1 MKSLRLVFL
10 FAPTL
15 LAAQTAAPL
24 SDVQKEFFETSI
36 RPVLSESCGACHGDS
51 KMGGLRVLSK
61 DDLLKGGASG
71 PAVVPGD
78 PRKSLLISRIQAAD
92 AERRMPKAG
101 AALSQPQ
108 IENFIRWVED
118 GAYWPAETATAA
130 SDGSNAKFFEDNVR
144 PVLAFQCFTCHTTS
158 AMGGLQLDTRE
169 GMLKGGKS
177 GPALVPG
184 DPEKSLLL
192 IAVRR
197 TNPALMMP
205 KNGSALTPAQI
216 ADIEKWVRDGAVW
229 PDAPRQQ
236 KFSMTEPQRNLWS
249 IQALKKPEPPKIRDS
264 AWALNDVDRFVL
276 DQLDKQGLKPAPVA
290 TRRELLRRASYDL
303 TGLPPTYEEVKK
315 FEDDKSPNAWEKVID
330 RLQASPRYG
339 EKWARHWE
347 DLVRFGEDDYN
358 AYNSNRSES
367 YKFAYTYRDWLIRA
381 FNDDMPYDTFVRM
394 QLAGD
399 LMGETVQEK
408 AVPALGMNGLGVWH
422 MMGMAAQIE
431 RADDWADRV
440 DVTTKAFLGLTVACA
455 RCHDHK
461 YDAIP
466 TRDFYRLA
474 GIFASSPY
482 KAYPLVDQST
492 VEAYDKQ
499 KKEIEDREKE
509 LKDLIARATEL
520 ESSLLFLQTENYM
533 LAAWR
538 VGSEKA
544 ATVETIAN
552 QDKLDSELL
561 GRWVNFLKKPPNNY
575 GFLKP
580 WQAMVARGGSLEEA
594 RQLAHEFYV
603 LVDGI
608 NKDKAKVK
616 QENETMLAKTTDPN
630 AKELFDPLPNDN
642 KRSLNIYLLELKG
655 IPQEKGQ
662 LWTDMFDHD
671 LPDPTKVSNAGA
683 GAFGYRGSAG
693 LLKFTDYALEKRL
706 PADWAAQIDKM
717 RGDIAT
723 AKKSLGDHYPFAYGI
738 GEAEK
743 PVDLRVFMRG
753 NPDVFGDEAPRAF
766 LAMLSDGD
774 AKPYTQGSGRLE
786 LANDI
791 LKQPIADR
799 VIANRVWG
807 WVMGSG
813 IVLTPNNF
821 GIAGSTPSNPELL
834 DYLAARFLADGRSIK
849 KLERLIMMS
858 RTYQLSTETIAAN
871 AAKDPD
877 NRFCWRANTRR
888 LDAEGVW
895 DYLLTYAGKLDLS
908 KTGGP
913 SAELA
918 DGMLRRGVYG
928 VSSRMFPNQFQLTF
942 DFLTPTISVERR
954 YTTTIPQQRL
964 FLLNSPMVHDDAEAL
979 AARVSGEA
987 SEAGRI
993 RKAFEIVYQRTP
1005 AAEELAASVQFLH
1018 NPDLVKLTAE
1028 PSGDA
1033 RAPEARPAPS
1043 TESSDRDEGASDGQH
1058 AKAEKASPVKTP
1070 RNSPLKSLCW
1080 ALLSSNEFLFIN

>member
-1 MKSLRLVFL
+1 MRSLRLVFL
-10 FAPTL
+10 LAPAV

-24 SDVQKEFFETSI
+24 SDVQKEFFETNI
-36 RPVLSESCGACHGDS
+36 RPVLSQSCGACHGDS

-71 PAVVPGD
+71 PAIAPGD
-78 PRKSLLISRIQAAD
+78 PAQSLLISRIQDAD
-92 AERRMPKAG
+92 AKRRMPKGG
-101 AALSQPQ
+101 AALSEPQ
-108 IENFIRWVED
+108 VANFVRWVKD
-118 GAYWPAETATAA
+118 GAYWPVESATA
-130 SDGSNAKFFEDNVR
+130 SNGSKAKFFEDNVR

-158 AMGGLQLDTRE
+158 AMGGLKLDTRE
-169 GMLKGGKS
+169 AMLKGGKS
-177 GPALVPG
+177 GPALAPG
-184 DPEKSLLL
+184 DPEKSLL
-192 IAVRR
+192 ISAVRR

-216 ADIEKWVRDGAVW
+216 ADLENWVRDGAVW
-229 PDAPRQQ
+229 PDAPQQ
-236 KFSMTEPQRNLWS
+236 PKFSMTEAQRNLWS
-249 IQALKKPEPPKIRDS
+249 IRPLKKPEIPKIRDS
-264 AWALNDVDRFVL
+264 AWALNDVDRFIFSKL
-276 DQLDKQGLKPAPVA
+276 ESQNLKPAPVA

-303 TGLPPTYEEVKK
+303 LGLPATYQEVTA
-315 FEDDKSPNAWEKVID
+315 FEADKSPNAWEKVID

-358 AYNSNRSES
+358 AYNANRSES
-367 YKFAYTYRDWLIRA
+367 YKFAYTYRDWLIHA

-399 LMGETVQEK
+399 LMDEK
-408 AVPALGMNGLGVWH
+408 VRDKAMPALGMNGLGVWH

-466 TRDFYRLA
+466 TKDFYRLA

-482 KAYPLVDQST
+482 TAYPLVDKST
-492 VEAYDKQ
+492 VAAYEKK
-499 KKEIEDREKE
+499 KKEIAEREKE
-509 LKDLIARATEL
+509 LKDLVARATEL
-520 ESSLLFLQTENYM
+520 ESSVLFLRTESYM

-538 VGSEKA
+538 VGSEKG
-544 ATVETIAN
+544 ATVETVAN
-552 QDKLDSELL
+552 QDKLDSEVL

-580 WQAMVARGGSLEEA
+580 WQAMVARGGSVEEV
-594 RQLAHEFYV
+594 RKLAHDFYT

-608 NKDKAKVK
+608 NKEKAKVK

-655 IPQEKGQ
+655 IPQEEGQ
-662 LWTDMFDHD
+662 LWTDIFDHD

-706 PADWAAQIDKM
+706 PADWAAQIDTM
-717 RGDIAT
+717 RNDIAS
-723 AKKSLGDHYPFAYGI
+723 AKKSLGEHYPFAYGI

-743 PVDLRVFMRG
+743 PVDLRVFVRG
-753 NPDVFGDEAPRAF
+753 NPDVFGDQAPRGF

-791 LKQPIADR
+791 LKQPIAAR

-813 IVLTPNNF
+813 IVLTANNF
-821 GIAGSTPSNPELL
+821 GIAGSAPSNPELL
-834 DYLAARFLADGRSIK
+834 DYLAARFLADGMSIK
-849 KLERLIMMS
+849 KLEKLIMMS
-858 RTYQLSTETIAAN
+858 RTYQLSTETIGTN
-871 AAKDPD
+871 TAKDPD
-877 NRFCWRANTRR
+877 NRFCWRSNTRR

-895 DYLLTYAGKLDLS
+895 DYLLTYAGKLDLT

-979 AARVSGEA
+979 AARVSREA
-987 SEAGRI
+987 TEEGCI
-993 RKAFEIVYQRTP
+993 RKAFEIVYQRQP
-1005 AAEELAASVQFLH
+1005 SAGELAASVQFLH
-1018 NPDLVKLTAE
+1018 NPELIKLTGE
-1028 PSGDA
+1028 PAGDA
-1033 RAPEARPAPS
+1033 RTPEAKPAPS
-1043 TESSDRDEGASDGQH
+1043 AESSERGEGAPEEPRPMAQKGSPI
-1058 AKAEKASPVKTP
+1058 KAP

-1080 ALLSSNEFLFIN
+1080 ALLSSNEFLYIN